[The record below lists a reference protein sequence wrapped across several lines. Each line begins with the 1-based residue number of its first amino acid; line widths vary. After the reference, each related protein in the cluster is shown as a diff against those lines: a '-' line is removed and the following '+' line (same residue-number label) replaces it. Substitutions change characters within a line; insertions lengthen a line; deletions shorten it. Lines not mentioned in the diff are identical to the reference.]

1 MQRFAELTGK
11 NGKDNLIVPLWDSKD
26 SKSRTQFVLHPL
38 GGFPM
43 AETASEGVVDPLGR
57 VFKGETGDKVYENLY
72 VMDGSVIPGAIGVN
86 PSLTI
91 SALAFRTAAY
101 IQNKE

>member
-1 MQRFAELTGK
+1 M
-11 NGKDNLIVPLWDSKD
+11 
-26 SKSRTQFVLHPL
+26 
-38 GGFPM
+38 
-43 AETASEGVVDPLGR
+43 DP
-57 VFKGETGDKVYENLY
+57 FYDDHY

-91 SALAFRTAAY
+91 SALAFRTVAY